1 MKSVLITVASL
12 ACLAAVPTVAFA
24 GQKVDMAQLTC
35 KDFLA
40 DQDVVRRF
48 VEVMPQEIRQL
59 EHWGIPWTR
68 DDQGRSS
75 VALDDTQAWAVWLR
89 EDGAGAQSLW
99 LSRRSADLATE
110 YERVELA
117 RLEGRGRAT
126 GFPRLQLVGRDAYVV
141 WTDVIDG
148 APQLQGLR
156 LVR

>member
-1 MKSVLITVASL
+1 MRL
-12 ACLAAVPTVAFA
+12 ARSDDAGDSFAAPVELDA
-24 GQKVDMAQLTC
+24 GA
-35 KDFLA
+35 
-40 DQDVVRRF
+40 
-48 VEVMPQEIRQL
+48 EV
-59 EHWGIPWTR
+59 
-68 DDQGRSS
+68 QGRIA